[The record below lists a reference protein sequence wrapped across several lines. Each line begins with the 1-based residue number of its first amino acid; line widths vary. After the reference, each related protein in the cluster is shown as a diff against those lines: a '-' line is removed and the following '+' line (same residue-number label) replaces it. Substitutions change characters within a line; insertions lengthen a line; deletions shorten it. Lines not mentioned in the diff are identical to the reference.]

1 MAGRLES
8 IEAVQA
14 AVWRE
19 LERAARSKE
28 HAWRTSVLATADGD
42 GADARTVILREVD
55 ASAQLLRLF
64 TDARSAKA
72 AQLQCQPGGVIVM
85 WSAALGWQLRLRV
98 QLTLHTDG
106 LAVSSRW
113 ARVKLTPAAHDYLSP
128 LAPGAAL
135 GELAAPGF
143 ANDAVADAAAPVT
156 PDRESR
162 THFAVIEAQVTAID
176 WLELHAAGHRR
187 AIFDADGA
195 RWVQP

>member
-1 MAGRLES
+1 MTGRLES

-19 LERAARSKE
+19 LEQAARSKD

-42 GADARTVILREVD
+42 RADARTVILREVD
-55 ASAQLLRLF
+55 APAQLLRLF

-72 AQLQCQPGGVIVM
+72 AQLQCQPGGLIVM
-85 WSAALGWQLRLRV
+85 WSAALSWQLRLRV
-98 QLTLHTDG
+98 MLTLHTDG

-113 ARVKLTPAAHDYLSP
+113 ARVKLTPAAQDYLSP

-135 GELAAPGF
+135 GELGAPGL
-143 ANDAVADAAAPVT
+143 ANDGSAPVT

-162 THFAVIEAQVTAID
+162 AHFAVIEAQVTTID
-176 WLELHAAGHRR
+176 WLELHADGHRR
-187 AIFDADGA
+187 AIFDAAGA